1 MRNEG
6 FSRSCAVGQTL
17 CVAVCLGKLS
27 AVFIGALGDVVVT
40 QDVRQIKSEVGG
52 WRNGEGVG
60 NVWGRQ
66 ALL

>member
-1 MRNEG
+1 MLR
-6 FSRSCAVGQTL
+6 C
-17 CVAVCLGKLS
+17 VCLGKLS
-27 AVFIGALGDVVVT
+27 ALFIGGLGDVVVT

-52 WRNGEGVG
+52 WRSGESGCGAEREGVG